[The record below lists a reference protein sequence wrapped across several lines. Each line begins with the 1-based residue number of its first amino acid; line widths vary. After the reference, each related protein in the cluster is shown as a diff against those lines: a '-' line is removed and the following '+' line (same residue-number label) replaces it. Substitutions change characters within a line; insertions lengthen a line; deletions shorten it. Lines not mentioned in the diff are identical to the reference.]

1 MANTYL
7 LTSAAKR
14 YLCCYYQ
21 ILDEMIQG
29 ITTAKLTQ
37 SISHNLIVQLLPHQ
51 QAAVRM
57 CRNILEVSDDR
68 AVRQLA
74 QGMAKQ
80 RTQVI
85 QSLEQALPAGS
96 GLDTPRP
103 ELRLCQRRL
112 DLIFRELFARM
123 GSAPEGNR
131 LDAVFLHQMALHSRG
146 AAQAARTVLRYELCT
161 ELPPVLRGIL
171 DTQCRELRQS
181 SALLRQMGCQG
192 SRLAF

>member
-7 LTSAAKR
+7 LTSGAKR

-29 ITTAKLTQ
+29 VTTAKLTQ
-37 SISHNLIVQLLPHQ
+37 SISHNLTVQLLPHQ

-68 AVRQLA
+68 AVRRLA
-74 QGMAKQ
+74 QSMAEQ
-80 RTQVI
+80 RTRTI
-85 QSLEQALPAGS
+85 RSLEQALPAAGR
-96 GLDTPRP
+96 LDTPRP
-103 ELRLCQRRL
+103 ELRLCQRRM

-123 GSAPEGNR
+123 GFAPEGNR

-146 AAQAARTVLRYELCT
+146 AAQAARNALRYELCT
-161 ELPPVLRGIL
+161 ELPPLLRDIL
-171 DTQCRELRQS
+171 DTQCRERRQAE
-181 SALLRQMGCQG
+181 ALLRRMSCQG